1 MKENKLRLLVFH
13 QALAPYRRDSWNA
26 LARDFQG
33 EFYFIFENVVE
44 QNFDQEKMKKLVVF
58 TPKHMKY
65 GLKIGT
71 RAFKAGFFPIINEFK
86 PDIVFTYEYSQ
97 TTLSVLLLK
106 KLFGFKY
113 QIYTVCDDSMH
124 LATSRTGF
132 RETVRKF
139 LIDKIDGL
147 IVLNREVGNWY
158 SKNYTLKLPPVFFP
172 IVANDEI
179 FRNALTKAIP
189 LSNQYINEYQLKDKK
204 VIMFVGRL
212 VEVKGLERLVEAF
225 SRIAGNNKDTRL
237 VLVGQ
242 GPKLQELQ
250 ELCNKYQIQE
260 QVHFTGFFE
269 GHDLMGWYNIGQVF
283 VLPSH
288 SEAFGA
294 VVNEALLAGQYV
306 LCSSRA
312 GASEIVRKDVNGD
325 VFDPYDIPNLSELMQ
340 EYINKCS
347 PVANI
352 DSIRES
358 TMPHTFIEYY
368 EHFRDT
374 LIRNNLQKK

>member
-1 MKENKLRLLVFH
+1 
-13 QALAPYRRDSWNA
+13 
-26 LARDFQG
+26 
-33 EFYFIFENVVE
+33 
-44 QNFDQEKMKKLVVF
+44 
-58 TPKHMKY
+58 
-65 GLKIGT
+65 
-71 RAFKAGFFPIINEFK
+71 
-86 PDIVFTYEYSQ
+86 
-97 TTLSVLLLK
+97 
-106 KLFGFKY
+106 
-113 QIYTVCDDSMH
+113 MH
-124 LATSRTGF
+124 LATSRKGF

-139 LIDKIDGL
+139 LIDKIDGV

-158 SKNYTLKLPPVFFP
+158 SKNYKLKLPPVFFP

-179 FRNALTKAIP
+179 FRNALTRAIP
-189 LSNQYINEYQLKDKK
+189 LSNQYINEYHLKDKK
-204 VIMFVGRL
+204 IIMYVGRL

-250 ELCNKYQIQE
+250 ELCNQYQIRE
-260 QVHFTGFFE
+260 QVYFTGFFE

-312 GASEIVRKDVNGD
+312 GASEIIRKDVNGD

>member
-58 TPKHMKY
+58 APKHMKY
-65 GLKIGT
+65 GLQIGT
-71 RAFKAGFFPIINEFK
+71 RAFKAGFFPIIKTFR

-124 LATSRTGF
+124 LATSRQGF

-139 LIDKIDGL
+139 LINKIDGL

-158 SKNYTLKLPPVFFP
+158 NSHYKLKLPPVFFP
-172 IVANDEI
+172 IVANDDL
-179 FRNALTKAIP
+179 FRNALTKAIS
-189 LSNQYINEYQLKDKK
+189 LTNRYIDEYRLEHKK
-204 VIMFVGRL
+204 VIMYVGRL

-225 SRIAGNNKDTRL
+225 SLISANNSDTHL

-250 ELCNKYQIQE
+250 DLCKKYQIE
-260 QVHFTGFFE
+260 RQVHFTGFFE
-269 GHDLMGWYNIGQVF
+269 GHDLMGWYNLGQVF

-312 GASEIVRKDVNGD
+312 GASEIIRKNSNGD
-325 VFDPYDIPNLSELMQ
+325 IFDPYDITNLASLMQ
-340 EYINKCS
+340 EYVHKCA
-347 PVANI
+347 PVVKI
-352 DSIRES
+352 DSIRAS
-358 TMPHTFIEYY
+358 LMPHSFIEYY
-368 EHFRDT
+368 EDFRDT
-374 LIRNNLQKK
+374 LIRNHKKAK